1 MLGRLFRGALCAPL
15 FFAATVSAQT
25 EPNNLEAAPA
35 PPPPS
40 ERLRS
45 GEVIEPDVTIIQRPR
60 ETVTEYRFN
69 GRLYAIKV
77 TPKSAPS
84 YFLVDADGDGAL
96 ETRQKELSANFLI
109 PNWVL
114 LQW

>member
-1 MLGRLFRGALCAPL
+1 MLGRLFRGALCAPF

-25 EPNNLEAAPA
+25 EVDNLEPVPA
-35 PPPPS
+35 PPPPP
-40 ERLRS
+40 EQLRS
-45 GEVIEPDVTIIQRPR
+45 GEVIEPDVTIIQRAR
-60 ETVTEYRFN
+60 ETITEYRFN

-77 TPKSAPS
+77 TPKNTPS
-84 YFLVDADGDGAL
+84 YFLVDADGDGDL